1 MGFFILF
8 NSIFAYSFKLKR
20 TLNTSGFFE
29 TFFSNAR
36 YNGILIMDTAGT
48 IININEAFH
57 LRFGYEEKDL
67 AGKNFSILFTEEDR
81 ETNKPERELQ
91 NVLTEGSGNDE
102 NYLVHKDGNKVW
114 VTGESVYI
122 ENTKDEAYV
131 IKIVH
136 NIHAQ
141 KQLERFLLES
151 HEFIDTVFDS
161 IDESALLM
169 LDSRLRLIK
178 TNKAFIKMFELD
190 KPVVQ
195 GSRLSE
201 LDNAFWQRADVKQ
214 ETVNFLTMHNVS
226 EKKIFSMETR
236 QGKTRQISFRGKLVE
251 GIPGT
256 ERKLL
261 VMLKFIS

>member
-1 MGFFILF
+1 
-8 NSIFAYSFKLKR
+8 
-20 TLNTSGFFE
+20 
-29 TFFSNAR
+29 
-36 YNGILIMDTAGT
+36 MDITGT
-48 IININEAFH
+48 IIDINEAFH
-57 LRFGYEEKDL
+57 LRFGYEKKDL
-67 AGKNFSILFTEEDR
+67 AGKNFSILFTEQDR
-81 ETNKPERELQ
+81 EINKPERELQ

-102 NYLVHKDGNKVW
+102 NYLIHKDGNKVW

-122 ENTKDEAYV
+122 QNTKEEAYV
-131 IKIVH
+131 VKIVH

-161 IDESALLM
+161 VDESALLM
-169 LDSRLRLIK
+169 LDSRLRVIK
-178 TNKAFIKMFELD
+178 TNKAFIKMFELG
-190 KPVVQ
+190 KPVIQ

-201 LDNAFWQRADVKQ
+201 LDNSFWQRADVKQ

-226 EKKIFSMETR
+226 EKRIFSIETR
-236 QGKTRQISFRGKLVE
+236 HGKTKHLSFQAKLIE

-261 VMLKFIS
+261 VMLKFVS

>member
-1 MGFFILF
+1 
-8 NSIFAYSFKLKR
+8 
-20 TLNTSGFFE
+20 
-29 TFFSNAR
+29 
-36 YNGILIMDTAGT
+36 MDTSGT

-57 LRFGYEEKDL
+57 LRFGYEKKDL
-67 AGKNFSILFTEEDR
+67 VDKNFSILFTEQDR
-81 ETNKPERELQ
+81 ETNRPERELQ

-122 ENTKDEAYV
+122 ENAKEEAYV
-131 IKIVH
+131 VKIVH

-169 LDSRLRLIK
+169 LDSRLRVIK
-178 TNKAFIKMFELD
+178 SNKAFVDMFELRNS
-190 KPVVQ
+190 VTQ

-201 LDNAFWQRADVKQ
+201 LDNPFWQRSDVKQ

-226 EKKIFSMETR
+226 EKRIFSIETR
-236 QGKTRQISFRGKLVE
+236 QSKTRQISLQGKLVE

-261 VMLKFIS
+261 VMLKFVS